1 MGIIKKVHKFGPKLV
16 KFRKVHKFECS
27 QVWAQTCEV
36 LNVHKF
42 GPKLVN
48 ILKFTSLNLWTLRK
62 FTSLG
67 ANLWTFKPHRFR
79 PKLVKFH
86 KVHKF
91 KCSKVWAQT
100 CEHSKV
106 HKFKL
111 VNFTNIHK
119 FGPKLVNFLNNSQM
133 FFCNFYICYFFNL
146 VWTPLIKLFN
156 LFKCQ
161 AQNGCKQK

>member
-1 MGIIKKVHKFGPKLV
+1 MQKNWELLRKFTSLGPNLWIFIKFTSLNLWI
-16 KFRKVHKFECS
+16 FECS

-67 ANLWTFKPHRFR
+67 ANLWTFKPHKFG
-79 PKLVKFH
+79 PKLVKFR

-91 KCSKVWAQT
+91 ECSQVWAQT

-111 VNFTNIHK
+111 VNFANIHK
-119 FGPKLVNFLNNSQM
+119 FGPKLVNFLNNSQLK
-133 FFCNFYICYFFNL
+133 NN
-146 VWTPLIKLFN
+146 
-156 LFKCQ
+156 
-161 AQNGCKQK
+161 KQKFHNFL